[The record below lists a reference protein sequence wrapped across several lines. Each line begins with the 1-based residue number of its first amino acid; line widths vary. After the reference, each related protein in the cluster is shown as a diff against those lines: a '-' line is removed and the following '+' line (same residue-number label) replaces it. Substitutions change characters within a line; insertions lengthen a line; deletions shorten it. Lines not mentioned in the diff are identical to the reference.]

1 MSESPN
7 GGVETYQAKIVKNL
21 LGQVV
26 LFLYYYTYPYFFP
39 VGDLAKLCRARH
51 LLLTPTRELAPYS
64 TMAEKYTIPEVN
76 NNREWYWLTGRKHT
90 HLTKEDEEKIK
101 DKAGSVL
108 KSNF

>member
-1 MSESPN
+1 ML
-7 GGVETYQAKIVKNL
+7 QW
-21 LGQVV
+21 
-26 LFLYYYTYPYFFP
+26 FLYYFKLVCPFFFP

-76 NNREWYWLTGRKHT
+76 NNREWFWLTGRKNT